1 MSRKRIIAV
10 VVGGLLLAVYI
21 LSVGL
26 AYERGHNGGYNDG
39 WYDGKADGIDTG
51 WRGCIE
57 ENNLYERYYY
67 ERTGE

>member
-1 MSRKRIIAV
+1 MAGKRVLAV

-51 WRGCIE
+51 WRGCID
-57 ENNLYERYYY
+57 
-67 ERTGE
+67 

>member
-10 VVGGLLLAVYI
+10 VVGGLLLAGVAF
-21 LSVGL
+21 SVG
-26 AYERGHNGGYNDG
+26 YNLG
-39 WYDGKADGIDTG
+39 NNSG

-67 ERTGE
+67 EHNL